1 MRQVVALLGVAA
13 LVVTLLAACGGGGG
27 DSEQVGAEK
36 AACNNA
42 PDFSLRAPSQAP
54 APAATVGKAAVAAS
68 LRAPSHAPA
77 SVAYR
82 PAALPPEPVGELLPK
97 AKFVVEANVARVLY
111 QGDTPDRANHKK
123 NLAGPIPPARCQVV
137 RFDIMHVVSGGDP
150 GSSLTVVK
158 PLAPYVLK
166 VGQATAGEAFLVQ
179 GGDPFPIILGR
190 YGPYP
195 IGDVEAALSTGQ

>member
-42 PDFSLRAPSQAP
+42 PDFSLRS
-54 APAATVGKAAVAAS
+54 
-68 LRAPSHAPA
+68 PSHAPA

-137 RFDIMHVVSGGDP
+137 RFDITHVVSGGDP

>member
-1 MRQVVALLGVAA
+1 MRQLVALLGVAA
-13 LVVTLLAACGGGGG
+13 LVAILLAACGGGGAE
-27 DSEQVGAEK
+27 SQEVGAEK

-42 PDFSLRAPSQAP
+42 PDFSLRSPSRGP
-54 APAATVGKAAVAAS
+54 AAVAHRS
-68 LRAPSHAPA
+68 T
-77 SVAYR
+77 
-82 PAALPPEPVGELLPK
+82 ALPPEPVGELLPK
-97 AKFVVEANVARVLY
+97 SKFVVEANVARVLY
-111 QGDTPDRANHKK
+111 QGDTPDRATHEK
-123 NLAGPIPPARCQVV
+123 NVAGPIPPERCQVI
-137 RFDIMHVVSGGDP
+137 RFDITHVVSGGDP

-166 VGQATAGEAFLVQ
+166 AGEATAGDAFLVQ

>member
-13 LVVTLLAACGGGGG
+13 LVAILLAACGGGGAE
-27 DSEQVGAEK
+27 SEEVGAEK

-42 PDFSLRAPSQAP
+42 PDFSLGPSSRAP
-54 APAATVGKAAVAAS
+54 AP
-68 LRAPSHAPA
+68 
-77 SVAYR
+77 VAYP

-97 AKFVVEANVARVLY
+97 AKFVVEADVARVLY
-111 QGDTPDRANHKK
+111 QGDTPDRDSDRENV
-123 NLAGPIPPARCQVV
+123 AGPIPPARCQVV
-137 RFDIMHVVSGGDP
+137 RFDITHVVSGGDP

-166 VGQATAGEAFLVQ
+166 AGQATAGEAFLVQ

-195 IGDVEAALSTGQ
+195 IGDVDAELGSSGSPSQAPAPATTVG

>member
-13 LVVTLLAACGGGGG
+13 LVAILLAACGGGGAE
-27 DSEQVGAEK
+27 SEEVGAEK

-42 PDFSLRAPSQAP
+42 PDFSLGPSSRTP
-54 APAATVGKAAVAAS
+54 AP
-68 LRAPSHAPA
+68 
-77 SVAYR
+77 VAYR

-97 AKFVVEANVARVLY
+97 AKFVVEANVA
-111 QGDTPDRANHKK
+111 
-123 NLAGPIPPARCQVV
+123 GPIPPARCQVV
-137 RFDIMHVVSGGDP
+137 RFDITHVVSGGDP

-166 VGQATAGEAFLVQ
+166 AGQATAGEAFLVQ

-195 IGDVEAALSTGQ
+195 IGDVDAELGSSGSPSQAPAPATTVG